1 MNKNR
6 ALILRSNRFLVS
18 SLQDKGLITNAHME
32 AANGKFIEA
41 AQSESTYKNN
51 SILKI
56 LLHDLKAL
64 DEDKVLRHIVEEHK
78 IGLIDLKQTQLY
90 KPSSI
95 ELDISLCWAT
105 LTVPFD
111 QIDQTFM
118 LATCY
123 YMSSPALKYW
133 EELLGGKIIWYATSI
148 VSITYYLEAVAKQLT
163 AEDPIEDQ
171 SV

>member
-1 MNKNR
+1 MQKNR

-18 SLQDKGLITNAHME
+18 SLLDKGLINNADME
-32 AANGKFIEA
+32 AANEKFIEA
-41 AQSESTYKNN
+41 AKSSESYRNV

-64 DEDKVLRHIVEEHK
+64 DETQLLEHISDEHK
-78 IGLIDLKQTQLY
+78 IGLVDLRQMKLHALDSVEID
-90 KPSSI
+90 S
-95 ELDISLCWAT
+95 SLCWAT

-111 QIDQTFM
+111 QADRTFM

-133 EELLGGKIIWYATSI
+133 EELLDGKIIWYATSLGS
-148 VSITYYLEAVAKQLT
+148 VNDYLEGLEKLDSPQKAVA
-163 AEDPIEDQ
+163 D
-171 SV
+171 